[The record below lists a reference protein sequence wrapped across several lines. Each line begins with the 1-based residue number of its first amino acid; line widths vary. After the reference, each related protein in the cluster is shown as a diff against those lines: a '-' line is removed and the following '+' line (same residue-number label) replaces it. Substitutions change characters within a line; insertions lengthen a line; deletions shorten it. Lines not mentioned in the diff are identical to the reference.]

1 LINKDKKKEPIML
14 HHIRPRLQS
23 LLVAGLLAVSSPA
36 VTLAQNVVTSTGPDA
51 PLTLSVYTS
60 DAYGYAVTS
69 TVVYGERE
77 AMLIDPQ
84 FLRTPANE
92 VVDLIRSTGRELT
105 LIYSTHAHPDHFLG
119 VAAILEAFPNAR
131 YVALPEVRER
141 MVTSWPGRRNFW
153 YPTYGDEL
161 PGEEAI
167 LPEALSEPKMMLEGY
182 EFLIIGEQIGLDGAG
197 NSFVWIP
204 AIKAAVTGDIIFN
217 SHLRPPAETAPLYE
231 TLDRIAALGPEIVVA
246 GHQARGTAND
256 PQVLNFIR
264 EYIGA
269 FRMARQTSP
278 NWEELAA
285 KMKVMYPGLGR
296 EDALEQ
302 AAQRAYE

>member
-1 LINKDKKKEPIML
+1 MLQKYRPCLQMLLMAGIMSAAL
-14 HHIRPRLQS
+14 P
-23 LLVAGLLAVSSPA
+23 GLAQ
-36 VTLAQNVVTSTGPDA
+36 AQNVVTSTGPDS

-69 TVVYGERE
+69 TIIYGERE

-84 FLRTPANE
+84 FLKTPANE
-92 VVDLIRSTGRELT
+92 VVDLIKASGRELT
-105 LIYSTHAHPDHFLG
+105 TIYSTHAHPDHFLG
-119 VAAILEAFPNAR
+119 VATILDAFPNAK
-131 YVALPEVRER
+131 YVALPQVRER
-141 MVTSWPGRRNFW
+141 IVTAWPGRRNFW
-153 YPTYGDEL
+153 FPTYGDEL

-167 LPEALSEPKMMLEGY
+167 LPEALSEPKIMLEGH
-182 EFLIIGEQIGLDGAG
+182 EFLITGEQIGLDGAG
-197 NSFVWIP
+197 NSFVWVP
-204 AIKAAVTGDIIFN
+204 AIKAAITGDIIFN
-217 SHLRPPAETAPLYE
+217 SHLRPPADTAPLYE

-246 GHQARGTAND
+246 GHQAIGTAND